1 MVLEDKVAVVSG
13 GGRGIGR
20 SIAIVLSRGGAAV
33 VMTGRTTSEIHRV
46 VPAEVVAFGR
56 TGLAVHVDLSQRET
70 IQPGMEEIFSHSP
83 TINIL
88 ANNAEIGGAKSQTDH
103 RI

>member
-1 MVLEDKVAVVSG
+1 MGLEDKVAVVSG

-33 VMTGRTTSEIHRV
+33 VVTGRTTSEIYR
-46 VPAEVVAFGR
+46 VPAEVVALGR
-56 TGLAVHVDLSQRET
+56 TGLAVPVDLSQREA
-70 IQPGMEEIFSHSP
+70 IQPWMEEIFSHSP

-103 RI
+103 RV